1 MSQASGLKNRIDFS
15 DLVSDGSRG
24 DSVHEQYGNQA
35 MSQHGLLWR
44 PKSKGPFPTVI
55 FLHGGCW
62 SSAYDYQHAF
72 LLCQSLARSGHM
84 VWLPEYR
91 RIGELG
97 GGWPGTFQD
106 VTESIAW
113 LLGAEAAQ
121 IDFDAVQLVGH
132 SAGAHLALWLNRA
145 QPGGMTLLAPQAIYW
160 NRVVALAP
168 ITDLQLYGQGENSC
182 QVMVSELLSSG
193 GGIEVEHLSP
203 IELGLRQPVQ
213 LVFSEGDVLVPA
225 EQSRNY
231 QNKTGCESLHIPDAG
246 HFDFIHPETVAG
258 DAVMR
263 ILGAHRDEDR

>member
-1 MSQASGLKNRIDFS
+1 MCQAAGLKNRIDFS

-24 DSVHEQYGNQA
+24 DSVDEQYGNQA

-44 PKSKGPFPTVI
+44 PKSEGPFPTVI

-62 SSAYDYQHAF
+62 SSAFDYQHAF
-72 LLCQSLARSGHM
+72 LFCQTLARSGFL

-91 RIGELG
+91 RIGEVG
-97 GGWPGTFQD
+97 GGWPGTFED
-106 VTESIAW
+106 IAQALNW
-113 LLGAEAAQ
+113 LRGTHGAS
-121 IDFDAVQLVGH
+121 IDFDDVQLVGH

-145 QPGGMTLLAPQAIYW
+145 RPGRLALTSFSSNDW

-168 ITDLQLYGQGENSC
+168 ITDLQLYGEGENSC

-231 QNKTGCESLHIPDAG
+231 QNKTGCEALHIPDAG